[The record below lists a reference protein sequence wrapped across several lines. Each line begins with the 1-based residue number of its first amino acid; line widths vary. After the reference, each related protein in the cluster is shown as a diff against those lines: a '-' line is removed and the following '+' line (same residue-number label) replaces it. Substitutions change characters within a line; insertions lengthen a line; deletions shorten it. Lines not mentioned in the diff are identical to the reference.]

1 MAEKVLKLFNSA
13 IKAVDAEN
21 KTIECVIS
29 TDQIDRDGD
38 IILPSAIEKGLETYR
53 RHPVLLNSHSYH
65 NVLDQIGVAE
75 DVKVEAGKVCAK
87 FKYYAGEGNENA
99 DWAWKLA
106 QKGVAAFSIGFM
118 TNEFEFIKDAQ
129 GIAVGRKFTS
139 IELLEVSQVLIP
151 SNRGALQFGRSV
163 ADEQTKMME
172 LVSKSFNDEDFKLN
186 EVKEAEQEHYT
197 ANILEKRVEEPKP
210 SIEIGVEEMKEAI
223 KQSISSIIGSN

>member
-1 MAEKVLKLFNSA
+1 MPEKVLKLFNSA
-13 IKAVDAEN
+13 IKAVDEEA

-38 IILPSAIEKGLETYR
+38 VILPSAIEKGLETYR
-53 RHPVLLNSHSYH
+53 RHPVLLNSHQYYT
-65 NVLDQIGVAE
+65 VKDQIGEAT
-75 DVKVEAGKVCAK
+75 DVKVETGKVCAK

-118 TNEFEFIKDAQ
+118 TNEWEFIKDAH
-129 GIAVGRKFTS
+129 GVPVGRKFTS

-163 ADEQTKMME
+163 SDEQMKMMD
-172 LVSKSFNDEDFKLN
+172 LVSKSFKDEDFLLTPKVN
-186 EVKEAEQEHYT
+186 EKEPKHYT
-197 ANILEKRVEEPKP
+197 ESVLPKQAVEPRTSKGVSLDDVKKAVKQTIQNILK
-210 SIEIGVEEMKEAI
+210 G
-223 KQSISSIIGSN
+223 

>member
-1 MAEKVLKLFNSA
+1 MSEKVLKLFNSA
-13 IKAVDAEN
+13 IKAVDVEA

-29 TDQIDRDGD
+29 TDQMDRDGD

-53 RHPVLLNSHSYH
+53 RHAVLLNSHAYH
-65 NVLDQIGVAE
+65 TVMDQIGEAV
-75 DVKVEAGKVCAK
+75 DVKVEQGKVCAK

-118 TNEFEFIKDAQ
+118 TNEWEWIKDAQ
-129 GIAVGRKFTS
+129 GVPMGRKFTS

-163 ADEQTKMME
+163 SDEQTKMME
-172 LVSKSFNDEDFKLN
+172 LVSKSFKDEDFNFKT
-186 EVKEAEQEHYT
+186 EKETPHYT
-197 ANILEKRVEEPKP
+197 ETILEKRVSEPKP
-210 SIEIGVEEMKEAI
+210 SVEIGDDEVKEAI
-223 KQSISSIIGSN
+223 SSTIKNIIGA